1 MIIKFKIQLLFFY
14 TIFIFVNIEEI
25 KNSLREFQ
33 AENGWK
39 IKNTHAGFKKVVSY
53 IKKSVFPTL
62 TKSSLKVRD
71 CVDAS
76 TACRY
81 EEFHAFSNTE
91 EVIFEGE
98 RLCVDASTACRNE
111 DFYATS
117 NTEEVIIDDERL
129 CVDAR
134 TACRYEDF
142 YATSNS

>member
-1 MIIKFKIQLLFFY
+1 MKRQSVPTRGRHGGPGGPL
-14 TIFIFVNIEEI
+14 
-25 KNSLREFQ
+25 
-33 AENGWK
+33 
-39 IKNTHAGFKKVVSY
+39 SY
-53 IKKSVFPTL
+53 GPAFEL
-62 TKSSLKVRD
+62 D
-71 CVDAS
+71 S
-76 TACRY
+76 T
-81 EEFHAFSNTE
+81 SNTE

-98 RLCVDASTACRNE
+98 RLCVDASTACRYE